1 MRTTVTERGQV
12 SIPAAVRRSLKIE
25 PLSSVEWVVENGSAR
40 LIPIPR
46 DLISALRGS
55 GRPGAVKRL
64 LSDRH
69 RDRRKEDRR

>member
-12 SIPAAVRRSLKIE
+12 SIPAPIRRKLGIE
-25 PLSSVEWVVENGSAR
+25 PLTRVEWVVEGASAR

-46 DLISALRGS
+46 DPISALRGS

-64 LSDRH
+64 LSERQ
-69 RDRRKEDRR
+69 RDRRTEDR